1 MVEQNTHR
9 KASIQKPKW
18 VILVKKITYEK
29 IPNNIRPKRF

>member
-18 VILVKKITYEK
+18 VVLLCAKKSTRK
-29 IPNNIRPKRF
+29 KTT